1 MSVTKNIKG
10 TKNIPTDTLI
20 PKIVVIFVP
29 SIFARTSAAMKT
41 AKRMSIFTLLFI
53 NEVNFEVF
61 LKMII
66 EENGGFIVIFKF

>member
-20 PKIVVIFVP
+20 PNRVVILVP
-29 SIFARTSAAMKT
+29 RIFARTSAAMKT

-53 NEVNFEVF
+53 IWVKFDVF
-61 LKMII
+61 LKII
-66 EENGGFIVIFKF
+66 IGENGGFIVIF